1 MRTGEPPPTV
11 GDVLSALATGLWTWD
26 SAAGTVTL
34 DAEAARL
41 MGLPA
46 EPTTLTQAGAR
57 SRLHPVDWNEI
68 VSVVQLAVAEDTL
81 AEVRIRVMDDR
92 GRVIRTI
99 RSRSKPTFDPVR
111 KSFELIGTIQ
121 EVTEPSPQTAARA
134 PSVTGDWRRSRE
146 AFLLDAGRALAEARS
161 TTEVLRVAAGLAMP
175 GFSPDGLAVFGVE
188 ADRLTVIGH
197 HGHNQGD
204 EGPFTHM
211 PLETDYPA
219 AEVVRTGRAVYLSS
233 PEDYKARYPTA
244 WPLAEQFGRQSWA
257 FLPLTVAGRTMGAW
271 MAGFTHPVTFTP
283 DERSV
288 LTTVARMLAQAL
300 SRAGAA
306 ETERE
311 LTDGLQRTM
320 LPTLGPEIPGMSVA
334 ARYVPTGGGLQVGGD
349 WYDMIALPSGR
360 FALVIGDVQGHDV
373 RAAGLMGQLRIALRA
388 YASEG
393 HRPDAVLSRA
403 SRFLHGITNTDEDA
417 YADLRFATCLYIE
430 VDPVS
435 GVLDIARAGHPDPVV
450 RMADGT
456 VLVRPTPGGLPLGID
471 PDADY
476 PTTRLVLEPGETM
489 LLCTDGLIETG
500 GHDLDTGW
508 RRIRTILE
516 SFDARPYEGEGED
529 EGEDEGDGG
538 PEAGRVGAERLI
550 AERLSTERLSTDRL
564 STEGR
569 EVGGLD
575 DGGLIVE
582 GRYGDGR
589 SSGGQ
594 GADGR
599 GALGQGAGGRGVDDR
614 GVDGRGA
621 LGRGVDG
628 LRRGGHRT
636 GGDEA
641 RGPEPVRVE
650 TSHLEPGTPA
660 AGAPEPAA
668 LTPHRPEPS
677 GATPSQPER
686 AAPTPTPQVA
696 GDPTPGH
703 PEHDDRIPAHPEP
716 TGLAPRRPQ
725 SAPLVSAR
733 LEAVGLAPGR
743 LEALADA
750 LVQGVHG
757 PSSHHTPGPL
767 ADRREDDIAM
777 LLLCRE
783 SEGCGCGD
791 TTAVRPPVRRT
802 ALTIAQAEP
811 ERIAGARQ
819 QVRELL
825 HDWNCGD
832 QVDSAVLLVSEMLTN
847 VLVHTDADALLVA
860 EMTGDGGKRR
870 MRIEVTDASDDLPH
884 KRHPGELASSGR
896 GLVLMDMLADAW
908 GVDPR
913 GEGKSIWFELYETAP
928 PDGAG
933 ANGGSTR

>member
-26 SAAGTVTL
+26 SAAETVTV

-41 MGLPA
+41 LGLAA

-81 AEVRIRVMDDR
+81 AEVRMRVMDEH
-92 GRVIRTI
+92 GRVLRTV

-111 KSFELIGTIQ
+111 RSFELIGTLQ
-121 EVTEPSPQTAARA
+121 EVTEPSPATAVRA

-161 TTEVLRVAAGLAMP
+161 TEEVLRVAAGLAMP

-197 HGHNQGD
+197 HGHSQGA

-219 AEVVRTGRAVYLSS
+219 AEVARTGRAVYLSS

-244 WPLAEQFGRQSWA
+244 WPLAEQFARQSWA

-393 HRPDAVLSRA
+393 HPPDAVLSRA
-403 SRFLHGITNTDEDA
+403 SRFLHGVTNDSA
-417 YADLRFATCLYIE
+417 AHFADLRFATCLYVE
-430 VDPVS
+430 VDPAS

-516 SFDARPYEGEGED
+516 SFDPAPPGDGPAEEPQGEG
-529 EGEDEGDGG
+529 
-538 PEAGRVGAERLI
+538 
-550 AERLSTERLSTDRL
+550 
-564 STEGR
+564 
-569 EVGGLD
+569 
-575 DGGLIVE
+575 
-582 GRYGDGR
+582 
-589 SSGGQ
+589 
-594 GADGR
+594 
-599 GALGQGAGGRGVDDR
+599 
-614 GVDGRGA
+614 
-621 LGRGVDG
+621 
-628 LRRGGHRT
+628 
-636 GGDEA
+636 
-641 RGPEPVRVE
+641 
-650 TSHLEPGTPA
+650 PGTA
-660 AGAPEPAA
+660 V
-668 LTPHRPEPS
+668 L
-677 GATPSQPER
+677 ATADPGR
-686 AAPTPTPQVA
+686 A
-696 GDPTPGH
+696 
-703 PEHDDRIPAHPEP
+703 
-716 TGLAPRRPQ
+716 
-725 SAPLVSAR
+725 
-733 LEAVGLAPGR
+733 GLAPGR

-777 LLLCRE
+777 LLLCRK
-783 SEGCGCGD
+783 SEGHD
-791 TTAVRPPVRRT
+791 HDDALRPPVRRT
-802 ALTIAQAEP
+802 ALTVAQAEP

-825 HDWNCGD
+825 HDWNCRD
-832 QVDSAVLLVSEMLTN
+832 QVDSAVLLVSETLTN

-860 EMTGDGGKRR
+860 EVTGDSGKRR
-870 MRIEVTDASDDLPH
+870 IRVEVTDASDALPH

-913 GEGKSIWFELYETAP
+913 GDGKSTWFELHETPP
-928 PDGAG
+928 PDARTGD
-933 ANGGSTR
+933 R